1 MKNTTSASSGKRFP
15 SPLAARRGL
24 GIVELLVC
32 MGISSMLLTAVGFAY
47 LGSFNS
53 YRDSQER
60 GQMLNLGRGFMNQII
75 ADIRMSDAGGPYD
88 PDSTVNSVESLQFAD
103 LAIPGNPNSGP
114 PSAGGSGAIGITL
127 VKTHADGFDSTASV
141 ASPVT
146 ITYQFDST
154 NKQIVR
160 TRTQGGTNTV
170 SIACSCV
177 QNFKVYLQPVLIP
190 ANAQTGA
197 AAHVALLRA
206 VVNTTMQNKDANG
219 KQLIANGSQL
229 LTLVLS
235 DAAMP
240 RCTFGGI

>member
-1 MKNTTSASSGKRFP
+1 MKINAPATSAKRF
-15 SPLAARRGL
+15 LAARRGL
-24 GIVELLVC
+24 GMVELLVC
-32 MGISSMLLTAVGFAY
+32 LGISSMLLTAVGFAY

-75 ADIRMSDAGGPYD
+75 SDIRMCDGGGPYD
-88 PDSTVNSVESLQFAD
+88 PDSTVNSVETLQFAD
-103 LAIPGNPNSGP
+103 LSIPGNPTAGP

-127 VKTHADGFDSTASV
+127 IKTHPDGFDSTASIG
-141 ASPVT
+141 SPVT
-146 ITYQFDST
+146 ITYQFDNA
-154 NKQIVR
+154 NKQIIR
-160 TRTQGGTNTV
+160 TRTQGASTNVT
-170 SIACSCV
+170 IACTCV

-190 ANAQTGA
+190 ANAQTSA
-197 AAHVALLRA
+197 PAHVALLRA
-206 VVNTTMQNKDANG
+206 VVNTSMQNKDANG
-219 KQLIANGSQL
+219 KQLINGGGQL